1 MWPATTM
8 PGILGAMHLL
18 APMPE
23 HADHRLDFLFHLWG
37 PRVVHAR
44 CEANFQPVYVDL
56 KKVSSTTTTLWWA
69 LAFLSNLVAAREH
82 LWTPLLPVP
91 LAVEHEQ

>member
-1 MWPATTM
+1 M

-56 KKVSSTTTTLWWA
+56 KKFQALLLHCGGPNVLGESCTFSVLISSY
-69 LAFLSNLVAAREH
+69 FYVLVN
-82 LWTPLLPVP
+82 
-91 LAVEHEQ
+91 